1 MILAIIII
9 AIIIFIDLF
18 AFAAC
23 KAAAFADDFF
33 NSR

>member
-9 AIIIFIDLF
+9 AIIIFCDLL

-23 KAAAFADDFF
+23 KAAAYADDFF
-33 NSR
+33 GSR